1 MVKKTQ
7 TYYNANLKAKAKK
20 KAYDTV
26 YNAQPKQRSNRSSR
40 NMARRALEKLGLV
53 KKGDGKDVDH
63 KDGNPKNNK
72 RANLKVLLKSVNRAK
87 K

>member
-1 MVKKTQ
+1 MGKTQ
-7 TYYNANLKAKAKK
+7 KYYDENPKAKAKK
-20 KAYDTV
+20 KSYDTA
-26 YNAQPKQRSNRSSR
+26 YNAQPKQRANRSSR

-72 RANLKVLLKSVNRAK
+72 KSNLKVLAKAVNRAK